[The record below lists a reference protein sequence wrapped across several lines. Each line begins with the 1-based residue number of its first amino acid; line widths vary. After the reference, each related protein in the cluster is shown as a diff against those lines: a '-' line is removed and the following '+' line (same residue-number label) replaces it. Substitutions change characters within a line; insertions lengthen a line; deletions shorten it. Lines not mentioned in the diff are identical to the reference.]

1 MGTSA
6 SRSLSQS
13 LRDVYE
19 ATANVVG
26 GPFFEALARTV
37 ADTLGTAYGFVG
49 HVTEDRTRVR
59 SLAMC
64 ARGRLAAPLEYTLQ
78 GTPCHDVVV
87 HGIASHPRRVREM
100 FPTDVWLV
108 EHGVEAYVGV
118 SFRAPSGEV
127 LGIITAFHDQPLEI
141 DTEVEALL
149 TACASRAAA
158 EVLRLRS
165 DEALAKS
172 EGLYRQIVT
181 TCLEGVWTIDAEGR
195 TTFVNEQLARMLGYT
210 IEEMSGR
217 TLFDFMDDAG
227 RYVARANMERRRR
240 GIAERHE
247 FRFVHKAGHDV
258 WTIMATNPLY
268 DGRGEFVGAVGLLT
282 DVTERRGLE
291 LKIQQAQKLE
301 SLGVLAGGVAHD
313 FNNLLVGILGNVG
326 LALMDLPLESP
337 ATPALRDIQASAL
350 RAAELTKQML
360 AYSGRGRF
368 VIQRLNLNR
377 LVEET
382 VHLLQ
387 TVVSKQVTLR
397 IQLGAELPDVEGD
410 ASQLRQVLIN
420 LVSNAND
427 ALGERTGVIAIS
439 SGVVAADAHYLAST
453 YLDDALDEG
462 RYVFLEISDTGAG
475 MTQETQA
482 KIFDPFFTTK
492 FPGRGLGLAAV
503 LGILRG
509 HRGAIKV
516 YSEPGKGS
524 TFKVLLRSQPVAPAE
539 GSPLP
544 PPLQPAPPRA
554 TGTILVAD
562 DEPAVLAVARRVLEK
577 SGFQVMLAA
586 DGRAALEVFEKHRH
600 EIHAVL
606 LDMTMP
612 GPSSDEVFRELRR
625 LQPDVRVVLTS
636 GYNEQEATA
645 RFVGKGLAGFIQK
658 PWRPADLTAAL
669 QAAIRTTA

>member
-1 MGTSA
+1 MYA
-6 SRSLSQS
+6 
-13 LRDVYE
+13 
-19 ATANVVG
+19 ATATVAG
-26 GPFFEALARTV
+26 GEFFDVLARTL
-37 ADTLGTAYGFVG
+37 AEILGTAYGFVG
-49 HVTEDRTRVR
+49 HIAEDRARLR
-59 SLAMC
+59 SLALW
-64 ARGRLAAPLEYTLQ
+64 ARGQRAAPIEYALR
-78 GTPCHDVVV
+78 GTPCHDVIER
-87 HGIASHPRRVREM
+87 GPASHARGICEV
-100 FPTDVWLV
+100 FPDATWLV
-108 EHGVEAYVGV
+108 EQGIEAYVGIA
-118 SFRAPSGEV
+118 FRAPSGEV
-127 LGIITAFHDQPLEI
+127 LGVISAFHDGPLEL
-141 DTEVEALL
+141 DSDAEVLL

-158 EVLRLRS
+158 EVLRVRGE
-165 DEALAKS
+165 EALAKS
-172 EGLYRQIVT
+172 ETLYKQIVT
-181 TCLEGVWTIDAEGR
+181 TCLEGVWTIDGDGR
-195 TTFVNEQLARMLGYT
+195 TTFANEQLARMLGYT
-210 IEEMSGR
+210 VAEITGR
-217 TLFDFMDDAG
+217 TVFDFMDDAG
-227 RYVARANMERRRR
+227 RHVARAHLERRRR

-268 DGRGEFVGAVGLLT
+268 DGRGQFVGAVGLLT

-382 VHLLQ
+382 THLLQ
-387 TVVSKQVTLR
+387 TLVSKQATLR

-427 ALGERTGVIAIS
+427 ALGERAGVIAIS
-439 SGVVAADAHYLAST
+439 SGLVTVDAHYLAST

-462 RYVFLEISDTGAG
+462 TFVFLEISDTGAG
-475 MTQETQA
+475 MTPETQA

-524 TFKVLLRSQPVAPAE
+524 TFKVLLPCHPAVLGE
-539 GSPLP
+539 GSPVP
-544 PPLQPAPPRA
+544 PPLQTAAPRA
-554 TGTILVAD
+554 SGTILVAD

-577 SGFQVMLAA
+577 SGFQVLLAP
-586 DGRAALEVFEKHRH
+586 DGRAALELFERHQH
-600 EIHAVL
+600 EIRAVL

-625 LQPDVRVVLTS
+625 MQPDVRVVLTS
-636 GYNEQEATA
+636 GYNEQEATS

-658 PWRPADLTAAL
+658 PWRPAELTEAL
-669 QAAIRTTA
+669 QVAMRTRG